1 VWAQARGEP
10 WVLHPFV
17 EIADTA
23 SMSQTITLPSS
34 GMPAPLT
41 SLRPRL
47 RLVYSPAT
55 GIAKSRLYSLPV
67 GQTWLGRELP
77 PSQEG
82 IAIADDPGASS
93 VHAVIEVA
101 DNDYHVRIA
110 DWRSKNG
117 TYIGRTRLA
126 GDKQWHPVKE
136 GDLIRVGSTFFILRN
151 EPAQVADAE
160 VPTLIGVSRATRELR
175 ARIVRLAGE
184 TVPVLLS
191 GETGTG
197 KEVVAR
203 ALHQLSRRTGEFV
216 AINCAAIPESLA
228 ESELFG
234 HAERSFTGA
243 HARQG
248 VFRRAHR
255 GTLFLDEIGDMA
267 PELQAKLLRVLEEHL
282 VTPVGGDRPLPVD
295 VRVVAATH
303 HDLRADADAGSFRSD
318 LHARLARLQLD
329 LPPLRA
335 RREDVLLLLQHAWAQ
350 AAGVLTPELVQEVL
364 LYDWPQNV
372 REVLS
377 VAERLRIDG
386 ASEVLAALQR
396 ARGGPASVRTGG
408 EAAASS
414 DAGAARPVSPPP
426 SRPYRLQVPTR
437 EQLETLLSKYLGTV
451 RSVAEELN
459 CSRRQVQRWLE
470 LHNLDADQFRRR
482 PGA

>member
-1 VWAQARGEP
+1 MRAPR
-10 WVLHPFV
+10 
-17 EIADTA
+17 EIADTDF
-23 SMSQTITLPSS
+23 MGQTITLPSS
-34 GMPAPLT
+34 GMPALLT

-47 RLVYSPAT
+47 RLLYSPIT
-55 GIAKSRLYSLPV
+55 GIAKSRLHSLPI
-67 GQTWLGRELP
+67 GQTWIGRELA

-82 IAIADDPGASS
+82 ITVSDDPGVSS
-93 VHAVIEVA
+93 VHAVIEVT

-117 TYIGRTRLA
+117 TYIGRTRIA
-126 GDKQWHPVKE
+126 GNKEWHPIKE
-136 GDLIRVGSTFFILRN
+136 GDLLRVGSTFFMLRN
-151 EPAQVADAE
+151 EPSQVADAE
-160 VPTLIGVSRATRELR
+160 VPSLIGVSRAIRELR
-175 ARIVRLAGE
+175 ARIARLAVE
-184 TVPVLLS
+184 VVPVLLS

-203 ALHQLSRRTGEFV
+203 ALHQLSKRSGEFI

-243 HARQG
+243 HARLG

-267 PELQAKLLRVLEEHL
+267 QELQSKLLRVLEDRL
-282 VTPVGGDRPLPVD
+282 VTPVGSDRPVPVD
-295 VRVVAATH
+295 VRIIAATH

-318 LHARLARLQLD
+318 LHARLAHLQLD

-335 RREDVLLLLQHAWAQ
+335 RREDVLPLLLHAWAE
-350 AAGVLTPELVQEVL
+350 AAEVLRAELVQELL

-377 VAERLRIDG
+377 IAERLRIDG
-386 ASEVLAALQR
+386 VTAVLETLQR
-396 ARGGPASVRTGG
+396 RRNPSASVRI
-408 EAAASS
+408 EAEDAESS
-414 DAGAARPVSPPP
+414 DSGSTRPVSPPP
-426 SRPYRLQVPTR
+426 SRPYRLQVPTK
-437 EQLETLLSKYLGTV
+437 EQLESLLDKYLGTV
-451 RSVAEELN
+451 RSVAEELK

-470 LHNLDADQFRRR
+470 LHDLDADKFRRR
-482 PGA
+482 AGSS